1 MKKTDP
7 GSEPAAPGENLAE
20 STSGGLTD
28 KQELAIELQVTGMKV
43 QDVAKEVGISREQ
56 YWRWRTQDPTFTAAL
71 ERRRAELHQGLVDRY
86 WGNLVRKALDVAED
100 SLDEGDPEMARDVLR
115 LASRGLTDV
124 KTIPNEGPPSL

>member
-20 STSGGLTD
+20 STSDGLTD

-56 YWRWRTQDPTFTAAL
+56 YWRWRTQDPTFIAVL

-86 WGNLVRKALDVAED
+86 WGNLVRKALDVAEE

-124 KTIPNEGPPSL
+124 KTIRNEGPSSL